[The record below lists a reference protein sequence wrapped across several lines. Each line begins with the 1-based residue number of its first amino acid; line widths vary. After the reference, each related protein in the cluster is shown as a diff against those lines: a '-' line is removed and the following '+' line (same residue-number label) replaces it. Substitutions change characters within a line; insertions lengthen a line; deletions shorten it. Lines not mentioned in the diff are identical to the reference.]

1 MYQQENLTITC
12 PRCGETEKCHA
23 LGETQKYGIEVD
35 EDLTFIDNFGVGQLY
50 YCHTCGFDFVV
61 HGNIISSIPRLSYYQ
76 RLKEKFLGIIA
87 NQKEK

>member
-1 MYQQENLTITC
+1 MNHQNISC

-23 LGETQKYGIEVD
+23 LGETQKRGIEVD

-50 YCHTCGFDFVV
+50 YCHTCGLDFIV
-61 HGNIISSIPRLSYYQ
+61 HGNIASSLPRPSYYQ
-76 RLKEKFLGIIA
+76 KLKEKFLRIIA